1 MNELL
6 NHKTDN
12 INQVCSSDKL
22 LQNND
27 SYIRAKH
34 TSSDDFIEKNLGLV
48 HSLANRFRGRGVEY
62 EDLYSAGCIGLV
74 KAAKNFEPERG
85 LMFSTYAVPVILG
98 EIKRLFRDGG
108 AVKVS
113 RGLKELS
120 LKVTRVQEQLIKEG
134 KDPRLSDIG
143 EILGI
148 SVSEVSEALS
158 VGLPPLSL
166 TTGHF
171 EEGGSSAGGSSAS
184 VEYDV
189 PVDPPQNKLVELIA
203 LKQSLTALSPEDRRL
218 IIMRYWG
225 EKTQGE
231 VGEIL
236 GMSQVQVSRRERK
249 ILDELKVMMI

>member
-1 MNELL
+1 MNSL
-6 NHKTDN
+6 TAAVQDN
-12 INQVCSSDKL
+12 GRV
-22 LQNND
+22 
-27 SYIRAKH
+27 
-34 TSSDDFIEKNLGLV
+34 DDNFVEQNLGLV

-62 EDLYSAGCIGLV
+62 EELYSAGCVGLV
-74 KAAKNFEPERG
+74 KAAKNFDTERG

-134 KDPRLSDIG
+134 KDPHLSDIG

-148 SVSEVSEALS
+148 SVAQVSEALS

-166 TTGHF
+166 TTGSF
-171 EEGGSSAGGSSAS
+171 EESGNSAGGVPS

-189 PVDPPQNKLVELIA
+189 PVEAPQNKLVELIA
-203 LKQSLTALSPEDRRL
+203 LKQSLTSLTAEDRRL

-231 VGEIL
+231 VGDIL
-236 GMSQVQVSRRERK
+236 GMTQVQVSRRERK
-249 ILDELKVMMI
+249 ILDTLKTMML